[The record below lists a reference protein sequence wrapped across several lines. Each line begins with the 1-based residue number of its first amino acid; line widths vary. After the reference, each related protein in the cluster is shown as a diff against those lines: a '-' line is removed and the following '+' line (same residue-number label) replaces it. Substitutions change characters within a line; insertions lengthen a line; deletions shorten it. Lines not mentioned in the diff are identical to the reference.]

1 MTHAYI
7 GLCVGR
13 KVLSRAFRSRFLE
26 LRVSDL
32 PPSELVTILERR
44 CNIAPSHA
52 ARLVAAMQE
61 LQRRRTQSR
70 VFSGRHGL
78 ITARDLF
85 RWAQREALG
94 YADLAV
100 NGYLLLASQL
110 RTPEERAMVQT
121 VRVCKV
127 GGVRCIQGCSH
138 MVLQAAIP
146 GQRVQIDNCVLIVPL
161 TSSPC
166 GVAAGA
172 GEGDEGEA

>member
-1 MTHAYI
+1 MADGSVHA
-7 GLCVGR
+7 GR

-32 PPSELVTILERR
+32 PPKELITILERR

-85 RWAQREALG
+85 RWAQRGALG
-94 YADLAV
+94 YTDLAV
-100 NGYLLLASQL
+100 NGYVLLASQL
-110 RTPEERAMVQT
+110 RTADERAIVQT
-121 VRVCKV
+121 VRFAVSERLRERL
-127 GGVRCIQGCSH
+127 GVKS
-138 MVLQAAIP
+138 
-146 GQRVQIDNCVLIVPL
+146 
-161 TSSPC
+161 
-166 GVAAGA
+166 
-172 GEGDEGEA
+172 